1 MDGRRL
7 CTTCLYY
14 KPIDDFKRRDV
25 KRQDPTKMCTGCRD
39 IAKKSSRKPTSRT
52 GMCRTWVEW
61 KENRKCENCGIREE
75 SVIESH
81 HRDPTRKKH
90 KCSQWKWWT
99 YNGGPEALAKELAK
113 CQALCRACHRMEHSW
128 RSKPKSPNALFV
140 DAVGECECGS
150 GCGKKVT
157 HRSKR

>member
-1 MDGRRL
+1 MCFYCIVGNLMDGRRL

-39 IAKKSSRKPTSRT
+39 IAKKSSRKPTS
-52 GMCRTWVEW
+52 
-61 KENRKCENCGIREE
+61 
-75 SVIESH
+75 
-81 HRDPTRKKH
+81 
-90 KCSQWKWWT
+90 
-99 YNGGPEALAKELAK
+99 GPEALAKELAK

>member
-1 MDGRRL
+1 MAEDSVQL
-7 CTTCLYY
+7 VCTTSPSMTSNVGTLKDKIPQKCAQ
-14 KPIDDFKRRDV
+14 DV
-25 KRQDPTKMCTGCRD
+25 GTLQRNPAGSQPLAQAC
-39 IAKKSSRKPTSRT
+39 AVP
-52 GMCRTWVEW
+52 WVEW

-140 DAVGECECGS
+140 DA
-150 GCGKKVT
+150 KKQEISNSVDC
-157 HRSKR
+157 RSTG